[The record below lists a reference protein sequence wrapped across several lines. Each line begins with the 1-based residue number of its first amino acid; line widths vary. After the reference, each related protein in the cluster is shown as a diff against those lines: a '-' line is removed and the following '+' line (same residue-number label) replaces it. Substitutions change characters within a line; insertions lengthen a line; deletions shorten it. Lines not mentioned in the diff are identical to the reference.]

1 MNPNS
6 SQENHLLI
14 LKEMIAI
21 PVFGTTSSS
30 EGLNSNS
37 QIEYCLLESWQRRG
51 KCCCSENAMGN

>member
-1 MNPNS
+1 M
-6 SQENHLLI
+6 

-21 PVFGTTSSS
+21 PVFGTISSS